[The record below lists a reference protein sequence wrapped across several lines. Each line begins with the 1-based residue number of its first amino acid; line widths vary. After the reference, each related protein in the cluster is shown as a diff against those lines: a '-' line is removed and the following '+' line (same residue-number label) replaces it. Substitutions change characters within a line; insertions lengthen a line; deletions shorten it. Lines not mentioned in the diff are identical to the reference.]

1 MYIAAHG
8 LPARREPDIAP
19 VHTAFVGAVAVPVNN
34 VVLHWAR
41 TSLGI
46 DLAEAA
52 ARVDLSEEEVA
63 AWEEG
68 AHHPPLGPLREL
80 ARLYRRP
87 LATFLLPEVPKS
99 PRRPADLRA
108 APGVSAGVLSKKVVL
123 AMDRAFHLRAIAWE
137 LDQGEPDLG
146 PPVDSIHMSP
156 WDAAVRE
163 RQHLSID
170 VDRQFGWKT
179 SRQAFETWRRALESR
194 GALVFTASMSPKEVR
209 AFSISGGD
217 GPPAIV
223 LGSADSDTA
232 KCFSLFHELA
242 HVLMGSGGICLP
254 HEGPSRRALPTVEVW
269 CNRFAGAVL
278 VPSDS
283 LRSLPAAVALSK
295 EPAMPSDAAIEAIA
309 ARYRVSKQVLWY
321 RLRDLEMITMTRFA
335 AKWAAWAGW
344 TPPKG
349 RGRTPPVG
357 PRTLNRRGTRF
368 TRLVVDGLALE
379 RVTTNDV
386 LEALSVRLGDLDAV
400 EAELRRRTLG

>member
-1 MYIAAHG
+1 MNN
-8 LPARREPDIAP
+8 
-19 VHTAFVGAVAVPVNN
+19 AV
-34 VVLHWAR
+34 LLWAR

-46 DLAEAA
+46 NLAEAA
-52 ARVDLSEEEVA
+52 ARVHLSEDEVA
-63 AWEEG
+63 AWEDG
-68 AHHPPLGPLREL
+68 ALHPPLGPLREL
-80 ARLYRRP
+80 TRFYRRP

-99 PRRPADLRA
+99 PPRPADLRA
-108 APGVSAGVLSKKVVL
+108 APGVSAGVLSKKVLL

-146 PPVDSIHMSP
+146 PPIDPIHTSP
-156 WDAAVRE
+156 WDAAFRE

-170 VDRQFGWKT
+170 VDSQFAWKT
-179 SRQAFETWRRALESR
+179 SRQAFGTWRRAVESR

-223 LGSADSDTA
+223 LGTADSDTA

-254 HEGPSRRALPTVEVW
+254 HEGPSRRNLPTVEVW

-309 ARYRVSKQVLWY
+309 AHYRVSKQVLWY
-321 RLRDLEMITMTRFA
+321 RLRDLEMITVTRFA

-344 TPPKG
+344 NPPAS
-349 RGRTPPVG
+349 RGRTPAVG

-386 LEALSVRLGDLDAV
+386 LEALSIRLGDLDAV

>member
-1 MYIAAHG
+1 M
-8 LPARREPDIAP
+8 PARRDPAVRPI
-19 VHTAFVGAVAVPVNN
+19 HTVFVGAVAVPVNYA
-34 VVLHWAR
+34 VLHWAR

-52 ARVDLSEEEVA
+52 ARVDRSEVEVD
-63 AWEEG
+63 AWEQG
-68 AHHPPLGPLREL
+68 ADLPPLGPLREL

-87 LATFLLPEVPKS
+87 VATFLLPEVPRN
-99 PRRPADLRA
+99 PPRPADLRA
-108 APGVSAGVLSKKVVL
+108 AHGVSPGVLSKKVLL
-123 AMDRAFHLRAIAWE
+123 AIDRAFHLRAIAAD
-137 LDQGEPDLG
+137 LDPDRPDLG
-146 PPVDSIHMSP
+146 PAVDSVRMSP
-156 WDAAVRE
+156 WDAAVIE
-163 RQHLSID
+163 RRHLSID
-170 VDRQFGWKT
+170 VDHQFAWKS

-209 AFSISGGD
+209 AFSISGSD

-283 LRSLPAAVALSK
+283 LRSLPAAVALGRESV
-295 EPAMPSDAAIEAIA
+295 MPSDAAIEAIA

-335 AKWAAWAGW
+335 AKWAAWADW

-349 RGRTPPVG
+349 RRRTPPVG
-357 PRTLNRRGTRF
+357 PRTLSRRGTRF
-368 TRLVVDGLALE
+368 TGLVIDGLALE

-386 LEALSVRLGDLDAV
+386 LESLSVRLGDLDAV
-400 EAELRRRTLG
+400 EAELRRRTVG